1 MKPGQLV
8 HSTVI
13 QLPEP
18 ETQTTPADGATRLL
32 QRPYRPF
39 ATLPKELREWG
50 KFGENKRTGQDA
62 YLIDVEKDF
71 SNMSE
76 HMLNRLRS
84 PDDQGA
90 LRDYEMA
97 LSSGTPF

>member
-13 QLPEP
+13 QLPESKSQIP
-18 ETQTTPADGATRLL
+18 LAGGVTKSI
-32 QRPYRPF
+32 QRPYKPF

-62 YLIDVEKDF
+62 YLVDIENDF

-97 LSSGTPF
+97 LNSGTPF